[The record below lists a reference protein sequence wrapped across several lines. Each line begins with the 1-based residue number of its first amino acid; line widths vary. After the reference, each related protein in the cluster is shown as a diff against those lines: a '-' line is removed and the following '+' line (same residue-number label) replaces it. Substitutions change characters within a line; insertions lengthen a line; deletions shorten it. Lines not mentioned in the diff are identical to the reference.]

1 MAHLD
6 TLPAALGPSG
16 GLDPNAAFRVSNQ
29 HEVLALM
36 RELNDTSTSIQISS
50 PDGVGLE
57 TVMWSVDSTTG
68 RISLRADANDLRLQA
83 LIAGDEA
90 TAVAY
95 LDAVKLQFEL
105 EDLVLVRSASSC
117 ALQARLPTTVYR
129 LQRRES
135 YRVRT
140 PERGSPKALLRH
152 PSLPDMPLAL
162 RVLDLSI
169 GGCSLLLPGDVPP
182 LEAGSTLHG
191 VRLELDPVTR
201 LPATLQLQH
210 VSSIHSQSQGLRLG
224 CELLDMSPEAERT
237 LQRYIDQTQKRR
249 RLLQA
254 S

>member
-1 MAHLD
+1 MAFLD
-6 TLPAALGPSG
+6 TQPAALGPSG
-16 GLDPNAAFRVSNQ
+16 GLDPYAAFRVNSAR
-29 HEVLALM
+29 EVLALM
-36 RELNDTSTSIQISS
+36 RELNDTSTPIQISS
-50 PDGVGLE
+50 PDGTGLA
-57 TVMWSVDSTTG
+57 TIMWSVDSATS
-68 RISLRADANDLRLQA
+68 RISLRADDDDLRLQA

-105 EDLVLVRSASSC
+105 EDLVLVRSPNGC

-129 LQRRES
+129 LQRRQA

-140 PERGSPKALLRH
+140 PERGAPKALLRH
-152 PSLPDMPLAL
+152 PAMPDMPLSL

-169 GGCSLLLPGDVPP
+169 GGCALLLPEDVPP
-182 LEAGSTLHG
+182 LEPGSTLHG

-210 VSSIHSQSQGLRLG
+210 VSSIHAQSQGLRLG

-249 RLLQA
+249 CLLQA